1 MRVGTF
7 LVVCVLLFVSC
18 EEKRVAIGGLPFQIT
33 RGEEWGIIGMN
44 GEIKMIN
51 AFAHRPS
58 ALVNERLS
66 VPDDSG
72 KYGLYSFSGELK
84 SVSPKSFTTI
94 GYFFEEVTL
103 AQEKKNEPLLVV
115 DKFGE
120 KVAIVDNYQ
129 GHEIRMAHNFKEGLA
144 LVYTNNGKYG
154 YVDTRGE
161 MVIKPV
167 YDYAVDFSEGLAV
180 VGVADGEGRLAYQVI
195 NKQGNVQFYITLQN
209 CRIHE
214 RFACG
219 CLMFKNLEQN
229 YCGALDREGN
239 VCLYL
244 PTRVQEVM
252 PFRYDG

>member
-18 EEKRVAIGGLPFQIT
+18 EEKRVPFQIT

-103 AQEKKNEPLLVV
+103 AQEKKN
-115 DKFGE
+115 
-120 KVAIVDNYQ
+120 
-129 GHEIRMAHNFKEGLA
+129 
-144 LVYTNNGKYG
+144 
-154 YVDTRGE
+154 
-161 MVIKPV
+161 
-167 YDYAVDFSEGLAV
+167 
-180 VGVADGEGRLAYQVI
+180 
-195 NKQGNVQFYITLQN
+195 
-209 CRIHE
+209 
-214 RFACG
+214 
-219 CLMFKNLEQN
+219 
-229 YCGALDREGN
+229 
-239 VCLYL
+239 
-244 PTRVQEVM
+244 
-252 PFRYDG
+252 

>member
-103 AQEKKNEPLLVV
+103 AQEKKNEPWWINSGRRWRLWIITR
-115 DKFGE
+115 G
-120 KVAIVDNYQ
+120 
-129 GHEIRMAHNFKEGLA
+129 M
-144 LVYTNNGKYG
+144 KYG
-154 YVDTRGE
+154 WHIILRKDWRWCTRTTGS
-161 MVIKPV
+161 MVMWI
-167 YDYAVDFSEGLAV
+167 LA
-180 VGVADGEGRLAYQVI
+180 
-195 NKQGNVQFYITLQN
+195 
-209 CRIHE
+209 E
-214 RFACG
+214 RW
-219 CLMFKNLEQN
+219 
-229 YCGALDREGN
+229 
-239 VCLYL
+239 
-244 PTRVQEVM
+244 
-252 PFRYDG
+252 